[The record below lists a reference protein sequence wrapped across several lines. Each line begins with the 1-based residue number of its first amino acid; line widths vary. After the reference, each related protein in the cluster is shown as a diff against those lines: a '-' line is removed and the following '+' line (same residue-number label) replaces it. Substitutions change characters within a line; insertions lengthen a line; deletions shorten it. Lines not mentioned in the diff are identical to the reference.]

1 MPYEISEAAK
11 NDILHLYVD
20 GAERHGVDQ
29 AERYYAGLIRQF
41 ETLTLNPELY
51 HERTEIMPP
60 VRVCPYGVHVIIYVV
75 NDVGKI
81 LIIRVRHGR
90 EDWL

>member
-1 MPYEISEAAK
+1 MSYEISVKAEE
-11 NDILHLYVD
+11 DMLHLYVD
-20 GAERHGVDQ
+20 GAKRHGIDQ

-51 HERTEIMPP
+51 HERTEIDPP
-60 VRVCPYGVHVIIYVV
+60 VRVCPYGVYVV
-75 NDVGKI
+75 IYMVTETGQV